1 MQNLRILWFDEKF
14 LTYSVDVSLIQKDEK
29 DNIISE
35 ASNSIHS
42 WHLDDKSKNVINKG
56 IQSLVSHHSPWQMS
70 DGFQLV
76 IDEQLGGHHDEAES
90 QQESICT
97 AQDETVPAGVFIVN
111 HARKKN
117 PILVQF
123 HEKKNAEKFTN
134 WILRTCRYSNKWL
147 EENKPSP
154 SIWKPCD
161 QIL

>member
-1 MQNLRILWFDEKF
+1 MT
-14 LTYSVDVSLIQKDEK
+14 TYSVDVSLIQKDEK

-123 HEKKNAEKFTN
+123 HEKKKMRKNSRIEFYVPVDTVTN
-134 WILRTCRYSNKWL
+134 G
-147 EENKPSP
+147 
-154 SIWKPCD
+154 
-161 QIL
+161 

>member
-1 MQNLRILWFDEKF
+1 MT
-14 LTYSVDVSLIQKDEK
+14 TYSVDVSLIQKDEK
-29 DNIISE
+29 DNVISE

-123 HEKKNAEKFTN
+123 HEKKMRKNSRIEFYVPVDTVTN
-134 WILRTCRYSNKWL
+134 G
-147 EENKPSP
+147 
-154 SIWKPCD
+154 
-161 QIL
+161 

>member
-1 MQNLRILWFDEKF
+1 M
-14 LTYSVDVSLIQKDEK
+14 IQKDEK

-123 HEKKNAEKFTN
+123 HEKKMRKNSRIEFYVPVDTVTN
-134 WILRTCRYSNKWL
+134 G
-147 EENKPSP
+147 
-154 SIWKPCD
+154 
-161 QIL
+161 

>member
-1 MQNLRILWFDEKF
+1 MT
-14 LTYSVDVSLIQKDEK
+14 TYSVDVSLIQKDEK

-111 HARKKN
+111 HAREKN

-123 HEKKNAEKFTN
+123 HEKKKCGKIHELNFTY
-134 WILRTCRYSNKWL
+134 L
-147 EENKPSP
+147 
-154 SIWKPCD
+154 
-161 QIL
+161 

>member
-1 MQNLRILWFDEKF
+1 MT
-14 LTYSVDVSLIQKDEK
+14 TYSVDVSLIQKDEK

-123 HEKKNAEKFTN
+123 HEKKMRKNSRIEFYVPVDTVTN
-134 WILRTCRYSNKWL
+134 G
-147 EENKPSP
+147 
-154 SIWKPCD
+154 
-161 QIL
+161 

>member
-1 MQNLRILWFDEKF
+1 M
-14 LTYSVDVSLIQKDEK
+14 IQKDEK

-42 WHLDDKSKNVINKG
+42 WHLDDESKNVINKG

-70 DGFQLV
+70 NGFQLV

-123 HEKKNAEKFTN
+123 HEKKMRKNSRIEFYVPVDTVTN
-134 WILRTCRYSNKWL
+134 G
-147 EENKPSP
+147 
-154 SIWKPCD
+154 
-161 QIL
+161 

>member
-1 MQNLRILWFDEKF
+1 M
-14 LTYSVDVSLIQKDEK
+14 IQKDEK

-123 HEKKNAEKFTN
+123 HEKKCGKIHELNFTY
-134 WILRTCRYSNKWL
+134 L
-147 EENKPSP
+147 
-154 SIWKPCD
+154 
-161 QIL
+161 

>member
-1 MQNLRILWFDEKF
+1 MT
-14 LTYSVDVSLIQKDEK
+14 TYSVDVSLIQKDEK

-123 HEKKNAEKFTN
+123 HEKKMRQNSRIEFYVPVDTVTN
-134 WILRTCRYSNKWL
+134 G
-147 EENKPSP
+147 
-154 SIWKPCD
+154 
-161 QIL
+161 

>member
-1 MQNLRILWFDEKF
+1 M
-14 LTYSVDVSLIQKDEK
+14 IQKDEK

-123 HEKKNAEKFTN
+123 HEKKMRTN
-134 WILRTCRYSNKWL
+134 SRIEFYVPVDTVTNG
-147 EENKPSP
+147 
-154 SIWKPCD
+154 
-161 QIL
+161 